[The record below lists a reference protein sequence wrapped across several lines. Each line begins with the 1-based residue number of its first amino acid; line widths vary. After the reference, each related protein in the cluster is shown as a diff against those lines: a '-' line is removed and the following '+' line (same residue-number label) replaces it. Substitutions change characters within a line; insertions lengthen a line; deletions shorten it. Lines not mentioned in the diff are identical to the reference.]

1 MKGHLVSNNIIPGKK
16 APSLNI
22 ETINGN
28 IWSLDNHLNKSKC
41 MIVFYRGLHCPVCS
55 VFLKQIESQLLEYKK
70 SNTEVIAVSMD
81 NKEKALK
88 VKSDWSI
95 KNLNIAY
102 GLSEENA
109 RNWGLYISKSIKE
122 AESDLFCEPGL
133 FIIKED
139 GTVYLANTSNMPW
152 ARPDLTDFPA
162 KLIFAEENNYPVR
175 GNY

>member
-1 MKGHLVSNNIIPGKK
+1 MSNNIIPGKK

-22 ETINGN
+22 ETISGN

-109 RNWGLYISKSIKE
+109 RKWGLYISKSIKE

-139 GTVYLANTSNMPW
+139 GTLYLANTSNMPW

>member
-1 MKGHLVSNNIIPGKK
+1 MSNNIIPGKK

-22 ETINGN
+22 ETISGN
-28 IWSLDNHLNKSKC
+28 TWSLDKQLNKSKC

>member
-1 MKGHLVSNNIIPGKK
+1 VSNNIILGKK

-22 ETINGN
+22 ETISGN
-28 IWSLDNHLNKSKC
+28 TWSLDKRLNKSKC

-109 RNWGLYISKSIKE
+109 RRWGLYISKSIKE

-139 GTVYLANTSNMPW
+139 GTLYLANTSNMPW

>member
-1 MKGHLVSNNIIPGKK
+1 
-16 APSLNI
+16 
-22 ETINGN
+22 
-28 IWSLDNHLNKSKC
+28 
-41 MIVFYRGLHCPVCS
+41 
-55 VFLKQIESQLLEYKK
+55 LLEYKK

-88 VKSDWSI
+88 TKSDWSI

-102 GLSEENA
+102 GLSEDDA
-109 RNWGLYISKSIKE
+109 RKWGLYISKSIKE
-122 AESDLFCEPGL
+122 AESDIFCEPGL
-133 FIIKED
+133 FIIRED
-139 GTVYLANTSNMPW
+139 GTLYLANTSNMPW

>member
-1 MKGHLVSNNIIPGKK
+1 MSNNIIPGKK

-22 ETINGN
+22 ETISGN
-28 IWSLDNHLNKSKC
+28 TWSLDNHLNKSKC

-139 GTVYLANTSNMPW
+139 GTLYLANTSNMPW

>member
-1 MKGHLVSNNIIPGKK
+1 MSNNIIPGKK

-22 ETINGN
+22 ETISGN
-28 IWSLDNHLNKSKC
+28 TWSLDKQLNKSKC

-109 RNWGLYISKSIKE
+109 RKWGLYISKSIKE

>member
-1 MKGHLVSNNIIPGKK
+1 MSNNIIPGKK

-22 ETINGN
+22 ETISGN
-28 IWSLDNHLNKSKC
+28 TWSLDNHLNKSKC

-55 VFLKQIESQLLEYKK
+55 VFLKQIDSQLLEYKK

-88 VKSDWSI
+88 TKSDWSI

-102 GLSEENA
+102 GLSEDDA
-109 RNWGLYISKSIKE
+109 RKWGLYISKSIKE
-122 AESDLFCEPGL
+122 AESDIFCEPGL
-133 FIIKED
+133 FIIRED
-139 GTVYLANTSNMPW
+139 GTLYLANTSNMPW

-162 KLIFAEENNYPVR
+162 KLIFAEENNFL
-175 GNY
+175 

>member
-1 MKGHLVSNNIIPGKK
+1 MSNNIIPGKK

-22 ETINGN
+22 ETISGN
-28 IWSLDNHLNKSKC
+28 TWSLDKHLNKSKC

-109 RNWGLYISKSIKE
+109 RKWGLYISKSIKE

-139 GTVYLANTSNMPW
+139 GTLYLANTSNMPW

-162 KLIFAEENNYPVR
+162 KLIFAEENNDPVR
-175 GNY
+175 GND

>member
-1 MKGHLVSNNIIPGKK
+1 VSNNIIPGKK

-22 ETINGN
+22 ETISGN
-28 IWSLDNHLNKSKC
+28 TWSLDNHLNKSKC

-102 GLSEENA
+102 GLSEGNA
-109 RNWGLYISKSIKE
+109 RKWGLYISKSIKE

-139 GTVYLANTSNMPW
+139 GTLYLANTSNMPW

>member
-1 MKGHLVSNNIIPGKK
+1 MSNNIIPGKK

-22 ETINGN
+22 ETISGN
-28 IWSLDNHLNKSKC
+28 TWSLDKRLNKSKC

-139 GTVYLANTSNMPW
+139 GTLYLANTSNMPW

>member
-1 MKGHLVSNNIIPGKK
+1 MSNNIIPGKK

-22 ETINGN
+22 ETISGN
-28 IWSLDNHLNKSKC
+28 TWSLDKQLNKSKC

-109 RNWGLYISKSIKE
+109 RRWGLYISKSIKE

-139 GTVYLANTSNMPW
+139 GTLYLANTSNMPW

>member
-1 MKGHLVSNNIIPGKK
+1 MSNNIIPGKK

-22 ETINGN
+22 ETISGN
-28 IWSLDNHLNKSKC
+28 TWSLDNHLNKSKC

-55 VFLKQIESQLLEYKK
+55 VFLKQIDSQLLEYKK

-102 GLSEENA
+102 GLSEDDA
-109 RNWGLYISKSIKE
+109 RKWGLYISKSIKE
-122 AESDLFCEPGL
+122 AESDIFCEPGL
-133 FIIKED
+133 FIIRED
-139 GTVYLANTSNMPW
+139 GTLYLANTSNMPW

>member
-1 MKGHLVSNNIIPGKK
+1 MSNNIIPGKK

-22 ETINGN
+22 ETISGN
-28 IWSLDNHLNKSKC
+28 TWSLDKRLNKSKC

-109 RNWGLYISKSIKE
+109 RNWGLYI
-122 AESDLFCEPGL
+122 
-133 FIIKED
+133 
-139 GTVYLANTSNMPW
+139 
-152 ARPDLTDFPA
+152 
-162 KLIFAEENNYPVR
+162 
-175 GNY
+175 

>member
-1 MKGHLVSNNIIPGKK
+1 MSNNIIPGKK

-22 ETINGN
+22 ETISGN
-28 IWSLDNHLNKSKC
+28 TWSLDKHLNKSKC

-109 RNWGLYISKSIKE
+109 RKWGLYISKSIKE

-139 GTVYLANTSNMPW
+139 GTLYLANTSNMPW

>member
-1 MKGHLVSNNIIPGKK
+1 MSNNIIPGKK

-22 ETINGN
+22 ETISGN

-109 RNWGLYISKSIKE
+109 RRWGLYISKSIKE

-133 FIIKED
+133 FIIKEE

>member
-1 MKGHLVSNNIIPGKK
+1 MSNNIIPGKK

-22 ETINGN
+22 ETISGN
-28 IWSLDNHLNKSKC
+28 TWSLDKHLNKSKC
-41 MIVFYRGLHCPVCS
+41 MVVFYRGLHCPVCS

-109 RNWGLYISKSIKE
+109 RKWGLYISKSIKE

>member
-1 MKGHLVSNNIIPGKK
+1 VSNNIIPGKK

-22 ETINGN
+22 ETISGN
-28 IWSLDNHLNKSKC
+28 TWSLDKHLNKSKC

-109 RNWGLYISKSIKE
+109 RKWGLYISKSIKE

-139 GTVYLANTSNMPW
+139 GTLYLANTSNMPW

>member
-1 MKGHLVSNNIIPGKK
+1 MSNNIIPGKK

-22 ETINGN
+22 ETISGN
-28 IWSLDNHLNKSKC
+28 TWSLDNHLNKSKC

>member
-1 MKGHLVSNNIIPGKK
+1 MSNNIIPGKK

-22 ETINGN
+22 ETISGN
-28 IWSLDNHLNKSKC
+28 TWSLDKHLNKSKC

-88 VKSDWSI
+88 TKSDWSI

-102 GLSEENA
+102 GLSVENA

-139 GTVYLANTSNMPW
+139 GTLYLANTSNMPW

>member
-1 MKGHLVSNNIIPGKK
+1 VSNNIIPGKK

-22 ETINGN
+22 ETISGN
-28 IWSLDNHLNKSKC
+28 TWSLDKHLNKSKC

-70 SNTEVIAVSMD
+70 SNTEVIVVSMD

-109 RNWGLYISKSIKE
+109 RKWGLYISKSIKE

-139 GTVYLANTSNMPW
+139 GTLYLANTSNMPW

>member
-1 MKGHLVSNNIIPGKK
+1 MSNNIIPGKK

-22 ETINGN
+22 ETISGN
-28 IWSLDNHLNKSKC
+28 TWSLDKQLNKSKC

-109 RNWGLYISKSIKE
+109 RKWGLYISKSIKE

-139 GTVYLANTSNMPW
+139 GTLYLANTSNMPW

>member
-1 MKGHLVSNNIIPGKK
+1 MSNNIIPGKK

-22 ETINGN
+22 ETISGN
-28 IWSLDNHLNKSKC
+28 TWSLDKHLNKSKC

-70 SNTEVIAVSMD
+70 SNIEVIAVSMD

-109 RNWGLYISKSIKE
+109 RKWGLYISKSIKE

>member
-1 MKGHLVSNNIIPGKK
+1 MSNNIIPGKK

-22 ETINGN
+22 ETISGN
-28 IWSLDNHLNKSKC
+28 TWSLDKRLNKSKC

-109 RNWGLYISKSIKE
+109 RKWGLYISKSIKE

>member
-1 MKGHLVSNNIIPGKK
+1 MSSNIIPGKK

-22 ETINGN
+22 ETISGN

-41 MIVFYRGLHCPVCS
+41 MVVFYRGLHCPVCS
-55 VFLKQIESQLLEYKK
+55 FFLKQIDSQLLEYKK

-88 VKSDWSI
+88 TKSDWSI

-102 GLSEENA
+102 GLSEDDA
-109 RNWGLYISKSIKE
+109 RKWGLYISKSIKE
-122 AESDLFCEPGL
+122 AESDIFCEPGL
-133 FIIKED
+133 FIIRED
-139 GTVYLANTSNMPW
+139 GTLYLANTSNMPW

>member
-1 MKGHLVSNNIIPGKK
+1 MSNNIIPGKK

-22 ETINGN
+22 ETISGN
-28 IWSLDNHLNKSKC
+28 TWSLDNHLNKSKC

-55 VFLKQIESQLLEYKK
+55 VFLKQIDSQLLEYKK

-88 VKSDWSI
+88 TKSDWSI

-102 GLSEENA
+102 SLSEEDA
-109 RNWGLYISKSIKE
+109 RKWGLYISKSIKE
-122 AESDLFCEPGL
+122 AESDIFCEPGL

-139 GTVYLANTSNMPW
+139 GTLYLANTSNMPW

>member
-1 MKGHLVSNNIIPGKK
+1 MSNNIIPGKK

-22 ETINGN
+22 ETISGN
-28 IWSLDNHLNKSKC
+28 TWSLDKQLNKSKC

-102 GLSEENA
+102 GLNEENA

-139 GTVYLANTSNMPW
+139 GTLYLANTSNMPW